1 MNKNLYDVLGV
12 AKTASEAEIK
22 SAYRKLARKYHPD
35 LNKDDKNA
43 ADKFKEVS
51 AAYDIL
57 GDKEKRQKY
66 DNNEIDADGKPTGF
80 GAGFGGGEGFGGNPF
95 GGGSYRT
102 YSSAGG
108 NPFGGAGGFGKSG
121 GFDFSSLFG
130 DDIMSQ
136 FTGGA
141 GRRGGG
147 FGFGGPQKGQD
158 MAYTMNVSFIDA
170 AQGAEKAVMING
182 KNINVKIPS
191 GTEDGQTLRLK
202 GLGNPSP
209 NGGEA
214 GDVLITIK
222 VEPHPYFKAEGLN
235 ILLDLPISIKESV
248 LGAKITV
255 PTINGKVNVK
265 VPPYSSS
272 GEKLRLKG
280 KGIKSKAGQG
290 DEIITLKIIAPK
302 TPDTALEEVLKAT
315 GGSVVRNF

>member
-12 AKTASEAEIK
+12 AKTATEAEIK

-80 GAGFGGGEGFGGNPF
+80 GAGFGGGSGGFEGNPF
-95 GGGSYRT
+95 GGGYRT
-102 YSSAGG
+102 YTSRGG
-108 NPFGGAGGFGKSG
+108 NPFGGAG

-136 FTGGA
+136 FTGGN
-141 GRRGGG
+141 GNRGGY
-147 FGFGGPQKGQD
+147 GFGGSQKGQD

-182 KNINVKIPS
+182 KNINVKIPA

-235 ILLDLPISIKESV
+235 ILLDLPISIKEAV

-255 PTINGKVNVK
+255 PTISGKVNVK

-302 TPDTALEEVLKAT
+302 TPDTALEEVLKAADD
-315 GGSVVRNF
+315 SVVRNF

>member
-315 GGSVVRNF
+315 GDSVVRNF

>member
-1 MNKNLYDVLGV
+1 MNRNLYDVLGV

-51 AAYDIL
+51 AAYDVL
-57 GDKEKRQKY
+57 GDKDKRQKY

-80 GAGFGGGEGFGGNPF
+80 GAGGGGFEGNPF
-95 GGGSYRT
+95 GGGSYRAYT
-102 YSSAGG
+102 SRGG
-108 NPFGGAGGFGKSG
+108 NPFGGAG

-141 GRRGGG
+141 GKRGG

-158 MAYTMNVSFIDA
+158 IAYTMNVSFIDA
-170 AQGAEKAVMING
+170 AQGAEKNVLING

-202 GLGNPSP
+202 GLGSPSP

-214 GDVLITIK
+214 GDVLITMK
-222 VEPHPYFKAEGLN
+222 VEAHQYFKAEGLN
-235 ILLDLPISIKESV
+235 ILLDLPISIKEAV

-255 PTINGKVNVK
+255 PTISGKVNVK
-265 VPPYSSS
+265 IPPYASS

-280 KGIKSKAGQG
+280 KGIKSRTGQG
-290 DEIITLKIIAPK
+290 DEIITLKIMAPK
-302 TPDTALEEVLKAT
+302 TPNPALEQVLKAADDM
-315 GGSVVRNF
+315 VIRNF